1 MEPADLSL
9 SERDSLDLGARLL
22 SVVGELEQRV
32 HGVGA
37 GRQDEDERRAAVR
50 VGERT
55 GQVERRRLDEL
66 SAQVLRRHGRSWDF
80 SSGGVEN

>member
-1 MEPADLSL
+1 VEPADLSL
-9 SERDSLDLGARLL
+9 SERDGLDLGARLL

-66 SAQVLRRHGRSWDF
+66 SAQVLRRHGRS
-80 SSGGVEN
+80 

>member
-1 MEPADLSL
+1 VEPADLSL

-66 SAQVLRRHGRSWDF
+66 SAQVLRRHGRS
-80 SSGGVEN
+80 